1 MTPSRCS
8 WIEIPIMSMLWN
20 HGGQTKKTKQKKD
33 IYFHQIYS
41 QQLLVRSFNQNSFF
55 VFCLGDILVSKGT
68 LKLIFILKNVCSNLI
83 TNILSSSKIF
93 LKGIQIF
100 HYYLHVIKKKLTIIL
115 VLCSILSMGGRC
127 LMYSLVCRSGSFLC
141 PIRSCWF
148 DHLHVGAIISIAVMS

>member
-20 HGGQTKKTKQKKD
+20 HRGQTKKTKQKKD

-68 LKLIFILKNVCSNLI
+68 LKLIFIIKNVCSNLI
-83 TNILSSSKIF
+83 TNILSSSKKF
-93 LKGIQIF
+93 LKGIKIF
-100 HYYLHVIKKKLTIIL
+100 HYYLHYIKKNLLLYWFYVPYCQWAAGVSCIPLYAVVAPSCALSGHVGSTICTL
-115 VLCSILSMGGRC
+115 VL
-127 LMYSLVCRSGSFLC
+127 SFQL
-141 PIRSCWF
+141 
-148 DHLHVGAIISIAVMS
+148 L